1 MSDVI
6 AQCSVDTLTAPTATD
21 NCSGTVTGTTTT
33 SLPITAQGTTVVTWT
48 YTDGS
53 GNTSTQTQN
62 VVIDDTTA
70 PVADASSLSDVT
82 AQCSVD
88 TLTAPTAT
96 DNCSGTVTGTTTTS
110 LPITAQG
117 TTVVTWTFDDGN
129 GNTSTQ
135 TQNVV
140 IDDTTAPVADA
151 SSLSDVTAQCSVD
164 TLTAPTATD
173 NCSGTVTGTTTTSLP
188 ITTQGTTVIVW
199 TFDDGNGNTSTQTQN
214 VVIDD
219 TTAPVANASSLS
231 DVTAQCS
238 VDTLTAPTATD
249 NCSGTVTGT
258 TTTSLPIT
266 AQGTTVVTW
275 TYTDGSGNT
284 STQTQNVVIDD
295 TTAPVADDPSLS
307 DVIAQCSVDTLT
319 APTATDNCSGTVT
332 GTTTTSLPI
341 TAQGTTVITWTYTDG
356 SGNTST
362 QTQNVVID
370 DTTAPVAD
378 ASSLSD
384 VTAQCSVDTLTA
396 PTATDNCS
404 GTVTGTTTTSL
415 PITTQGTTVI
425 VWTFD
430 DGNGNTSTQ
439 TQNVVID
446 DTTAPVANA
455 SSLSDVTAQCSVDTL
470 TAPTATDNCSGTVTG
485 TTTTSL
491 PITAQGTT
499 VVTWTYT
506 DAEGNTST
514 QTQNVV
520 IDDTT
525 APVADASSLSDV
537 TAQCSV
543 DTLTAPTAT
552 DNCSGTVTGTTTTSL
567 PITTQGTT
575 VVTWTYTDAEG
586 NTSTQTQNVVIDDT
600 TAPVADASSLSD
612 VTAQCSVDTLTA
624 PTATDNCSGTVTG
637 TTTTS
642 LPITAQG
649 TTVVTWT
656 YTDGS
661 GNTSTQT
668 QNVVIDDTTAPVADD
683 PSLSDVIAQCSVD
696 TLTAPTATD
705 NCSGTV
711 TGTTTTSLPITA
723 QGTTVVTWT
732 YTDGSGNTSTQ
743 TQNVVID
750 DTTAPVAD
758 ASSLSDVIAQCS
770 VDTLTAPTATDN
782 CSGTVTG
789 TTTTS
794 LPITTQGTT
803 VIVWT
808 FDDGNGNTSTQTQNV
823 VIDDTTAPV
832 ANASSLSDV
841 TAQCSVDTLTA
852 PTATDNCSGTVTG
865 TTTTSLPITAQGTT
879 VVTWTYTDAE
889 GNTSTQ
895 TQNVVIDDT
904 TAPVADA
911 SSLSDVTAQCS
922 VDTLTAPTATD
933 NCSGTVTGTTTTS
946 LPITTQGTTV
956 IVWTFDDGNGNTSTQ
971 TQNVV
976 IDDTTAP
983 VADASSLSDVTAQCS
998 VDTLTAPTATDNCSG
1013 TVTGTTTTSLPIT
1026 AQGTTVVTWTFD
1038 DGNGNT
1044 STQTQNVVIDDTT
1057 APVAITQ
1064 DITVTLDANGEVLIS
1079 VTDINDGSFDNCNGT
1094 LTYELDITLFTCD
1107 NVGEN
1112 IVNLTVTDASGN
1124 QDSLA
1129 AIVTV
1134 INDFEDTDNDD
1145 IPDNCDD
1152 EILPDFDGD
1161 GVEDSIDNCPETYN
1175 PDQSDIDNDGIGD
1188 VCDLVDINI
1197 SEAITPNGDGINDT
1211 WFINNIQ
1218 NYPNSII
1225 RVYNRWGQEV
1235 LYVIG
1240 YQNDWD
1246 GVYKDKAGS
1255 LPDSASYYYQI
1266 DLDGNGT
1273 LDYDGWLYI
1282 TK

>member
-1 MSDVI
+1 MLIRLLHQQLRITV
-6 AQCSVDTLTAPTATD
+6 QVQLLEQRQQVYQLLT
-21 NCSGTVTGTTTT
+21 
-33 SLPITAQGTTVVTWT
+33 QGTTVV
-48 YTDGS
+48 
-53 GNTSTQTQN
+53 
-62 VVIDDTTA
+62 
-70 PVADASSLSDVT
+70 
-82 AQCSVD
+82 
-88 TLTAPTAT
+88 
-96 DNCSGTVTGTTTTS
+96 
-110 LPITAQG
+110 
-117 TTVVTWTFDDGN
+117 
-129 GNTSTQ
+129 
-135 TQNVV
+135 
-140 IDDTTAPVADA
+140 
-151 SSLSDVTAQCSVD
+151 
-164 TLTAPTATD
+164 
-173 NCSGTVTGTTTTSLP
+173 
-188 ITTQGTTVIVW
+188 
-199 TFDDGNGNTSTQTQN
+199 
-214 VVIDD
+214 
-219 TTAPVANASSLS
+219 
-231 DVTAQCS
+231 
-238 VDTLTAPTATD
+238 
-249 NCSGTVTGT
+249 
-258 TTTSLPIT
+258 
-266 AQGTTVVTW
+266 
-275 TYTDGSGNT
+275 
-284 STQTQNVVIDD
+284 
-295 TTAPVADDPSLS
+295 
-307 DVIAQCSVDTLT
+307 
-319 APTATDNCSGTVT
+319 
-332 GTTTTSLPI
+332 
-341 TAQGTTVITWTYTDG
+341 TWTYTDG

-446 DTTAPVANA
+446 DTTAPVADA

-575 VVTWTYTDAEG
+575 VVT
-586 NTSTQTQNVVIDDT
+586 
-600 TAPVADASSLSD
+600 
-612 VTAQCSVDTLTA
+612 
-624 PTATDNCSGTVTG
+624 
-637 TTTTS
+637 
-642 LPITAQG
+642 
-649 TTVVTWT
+649 
-656 YTDGS
+656 
-661 GNTSTQT
+661 
-668 QNVVIDDTTAPVADD
+668 
-683 PSLSDVIAQCSVD
+683 
-696 TLTAPTATD
+696 
-705 NCSGTV
+705 
-711 TGTTTTSLPITA
+711 
-723 QGTTVVTWT
+723 
-732 YTDGSGNTSTQ
+732 
-743 TQNVVID
+743 
-750 DTTAPVAD
+750 
-758 ASSLSDVIAQCS
+758 
-770 VDTLTAPTATDN
+770 
-782 CSGTVTG
+782 
-789 TTTTS
+789 
-794 LPITTQGTT
+794 
-803 VIVWT
+803 
-808 FDDGNGNTSTQTQNV
+808 
-823 VIDDTTAPV
+823 
-832 ANASSLSDV
+832 
-841 TAQCSVDTLTA
+841 
-852 PTATDNCSGTVTG
+852 
-865 TTTTSLPITAQGTT
+865 
-879 VVTWTYTDAE
+879 
-889 GNTSTQ
+889 
-895 TQNVVIDDT
+895 
-904 TAPVADA
+904 
-911 SSLSDVTAQCS
+911 
-922 VDTLTAPTATD
+922 
-933 NCSGTVTGTTTTS
+933 
-946 LPITTQGTTV
+946 
-956 IVWTFDDGNGNTSTQ
+956 WTFDDGNGNTSTQ

-1188 VCDLVDINI
+1188 VCDLVEINI